1 MIERTVS
8 ISDIRDLKRQRKEL
22 FEQAKTAREAA
33 RAANDESAET
43 AKKIAGMLDDVDK
56 FTQRIEEEERLLAVQ
71 DSMKQW
77 EDKRADESPRDEAAA
92 YSGAFRNFVRFG
104 PGEMEPEQRKLL
116 MANQV
121 DTRALGVASGGVGGY
136 TVPIDFWNQLVDIM
150 KAYGGMRQSGA
161 TIITTSGGNDL
172 QIPIGDDTG
181 NVGEILG
188 EGSQT
193 NSTTDPTFSQLVL
206 KGYLYSSKLVRVG
219 VSLLQDEAVGLEGL
233 LANWLATRI
242 GRISNTHFTTG
253 DDNNKPEGV
262 LENAADSG
270 ITSDKETS
278 ITYGDLVSLMHSVDP
293 AYQQNGR
300 WMFND
305 GTLALIKKMT
315 VGSADARP
323 LWVPGVAVREPD
335 TILGKPYTVNQDMP
349 NHATG
354 QKAMIFGDFSQFFIR
369 DVRGATLM
377 RLTERYA
384 DFLQV
389 GFLLFSRHDSGLAV
403 PNAIKYLTV
412 GAD

>member
-1 MIERTVS
+1 MLEREVS
-8 ISDIRDLKRQRKEL
+8 MADIIDLKRQRKEL
-22 FEQAKTAREAA
+22 FEKANKVRSEA
-33 RAANDESAET
+33 RANKDESVET
-43 AKKIAGMLDDVDK
+43 ADKLNRMLDDVES
-56 FTQRIEEEERLLAVQ
+56 FTKRIDEEERLLAVQ
-71 DSMKQW
+71 DTMKEW
-77 EDKRADESPRDEAAA
+77 TDKRADEKPRDEAAA
-92 YSGAFRNFVRFG
+92 YSEAFRNFVRFG

-121 DTRALGVASGGVGGY
+121 DTRALGVASGSVGGY
-136 TVPIDFWNQLVDIM
+136 TVPTDFWNQLVDIM

-193 NSTTDPTFSQLVL
+193 NSATDPTFSQLAL

-219 VSLLQDEAVGLEGL
+219 VSLLQDEAVGLEKL

-242 GRISNTHFTTG
+242 GRITNTHFTSG
-253 DDNNKPEGV
+253 DDTNKPEGV
-262 LENAADSG
+262 LENAVDSG
-270 ITSDKETS
+270 VTSDKETS
-278 ITYGDLVSLMHSVDP
+278 IAYADLVSLMHSVDP
-293 AYQQNGR
+293 AYQQTGR

-305 GTLALIKKMT
+305 GTLAMMKKMVT
-315 VGSADARP
+315 GSEKIP
-323 LWVPGVAVREPD
+323 MWNPGVALREPD

-349 NHATG
+349 AHTTG
-354 QKAMIFGDFSQFFIR
+354 LKAMLFGDFSQFFIR

-384 DFLQV
+384 DYLQV

-412 GAD
+412 GSD